1 MALLNFVICER
12 FHFHN
17 IHTENI
23 LFGRPLS
30 VGRSEMLDVQN
41 FNISK
46 PPYIAEVR
54 RGSYPVGLRSLF
66 KKFTVFTLHLSLP
79 PADMFIIAF
88 QKLLSNLHSSA

>member
-1 MALLNFVICER
+1 MVLLNFVICER

-54 RGSYPVGLRSLF
+54 RGSYPVGGQRKPLPLISL
-66 KKFTVFTLHLSLP
+66 L
-79 PADMFIIAF
+79 AF
-88 QKLLSNLHSSA
+88 PGEDISWRLESFSF